1 MPDTALMTLEAS
13 WLVRLT
19 DEFKQPYMLK
29 LQDFLSAERIAHSV
43 FPPHADLFNAFS
55 TTPFDAVKVV
65 VLGQDPYH
73 GHEQAHGLSFSVRR
87 GTPTPP
93 SLRNIYR
100 ELNQDLGV
108 AIPDHGDLTGWARQ
122 GVLLLNTVLTVR
134 AHEANSHRKQGWER
148 FTDRIITLLNEE
160 RDNLI
165 FVLWGAAAG
174 KKAEMI
180 DARKHLILRSP
191 HPSPLSAH
199 RGFFGC
205 GHFSAI
211 NRHLADYDLG
221 AIDWRLAPEDG
232 N

>member
-19 DEFKQPYMLK
+19 DEFKQPYMVK
-29 LQDFLSAERIAHSV
+29 LQDFLRAERTTHSV

-73 GHEQAHGLSFSVRR
+73 GQEQAHGLSFSVRR

-134 AHEANSHRKQGWER
+134 AHEANSHRKQGWEH

-160 RDNLI
+160 RDHLI

-211 NRHLADYDLG
+211 NRHLADHDLG